1 MDIGLIG
8 IYNNLGPAAAAAFLF
23 WGIFSITMHE
33 LAHGWAALS
42 QGDDTPR
49 IYGRMTPNPVVHMG
63 WVSLILLALTGI
75 AWGMMPVDPSKFRW
89 GRRGRIVVS
98 GAGPAMNV
106 VLWLLCWGGLGLLLR
121 DEIAANGSVLRAIR
135 SLPEGIAFQ
144 LSIFLLIGGGLNGM
158 LALFNMLPLPP
169 FDGASVLAG
178 FSRTYYR
185 WMHNPKIA
193 NAGFFIVIIAMFS
206 GVGGIMGRWA
216 DRLGVDL
223 AMWVSGLGG

>member
-1 MDIGLIG
+1 MDIGLFG

-135 SLPEGIAFQ
+135 SLPEGLAFQ
-144 LSIFLLIGGGLNGM
+144 MSIFLLIGGGLNGM

-223 AMWVSGLGG
+223 AMWASGLGG